1 MKNNFIKYRDLKIKN
16 SKYKRSLIKSFS
28 QVLDSCLLTFSIKYL
43 EAVNKKTS
51 YLISNLLVRI

>member
-1 MKNNFIKYRDLKIKN
+1 MKNKFIKYRDLKIRN

-28 QVLDSCLLTFSIKYL
+28 QVLDSVLLTFSIKYL
-43 EAVNKKTS
+43 EAVNKKIS